1 MLKSLAFLIVI
12 LVGGSQSIAQVGTA
26 KPNFVVIIA
35 DDMGW
40 YDCGA
45 YGHPSIKTPHI
56 DQLAKAGLRFDNA
69 YLTTSSCSPSRASI
83 MTSRYPHNTG
93 AQTLHSQMDASAV
106 LVSTPLREAGYY
118 TAVAGKW
125 HLGENVRNQFDAI
138 YGGNPGGEEKWI
150 EALQKRPKEKPFFF
164 WLASMDPHRDY
175 GGKGAAAK
183 IHQPS
188 DVVVP
193 PYYPDVPEVRKDFVD
208 YYDEIARLDSYV
220 GKVREELKSQGVEEN
235 TVIVFLTDNGRPF
248 PRCKTRITDEGIQ
261 TPFIVTWPSRVQ
273 PGQTTSS
280 LISSIDLAP
289 TMLEL
294 AGAKIPET
302 FQGKSFAPILED
314 PVVKTREYIFAE
326 HNWHDYNAFERAVRN
341 ERYTYIRNE
350 LPALP
355 KTPPADAVRSPTHRV
370 LQQYHAEG
378 KLQPWQVDPF
388 ETPGPPEFLFD
399 NELDPYSLDNL
410 IESPAHHAVLET
422 LRKELAHWQQQTGDV
437 FDEAKLLPDKY
448 DRGTGRLPEKVE

>member
-1 MLKSLAFLIVI
+1 MLKSLAFLTVV
-12 LVGGSQSIAQVGTA
+12 LLSIGQAFALSDTA

-56 DQLAKAGLRFDNA
+56 DQLAKDGLRFDHA

-93 AQTLHSQMDASAV
+93 AETLHSQMDASAV

-125 HLGENVRNQFDAI
+125 HLGENVRNQFDVI

-183 IHQPS
+183 IHSPAE
-188 DVVVP
+188 VVVP
-193 PYYPDVPEVRKDFVD
+193 PYYPDVPEVRQDFVD

-220 GKVREELKSQGVEEN
+220 GKVREELAAQGVADN
-235 TVIVFLTDNGRPF
+235 TMIVFMTDNGRPF

-261 TPFIVTWPSRVQ
+261 TPFLVTWPAKIRA
-273 PGQTTSS
+273 GQATSS
-280 LISSIDLAP
+280 LVSSIDLAP

-294 AGAKIPET
+294 AGAKTPES
-302 FQGKSFAPILED
+302 FQGKSFSAILSN
-314 PVVKTREYIFAE
+314 PLAKTRGSVFAE
-326 HNWHDYNAFERAVRN
+326 HNWHDFTAFERAVRN
-341 ERYTYIRNE
+341 ERYTYIHNY

-355 KTPPADAVRSPTHRV
+355 KTPPADAVRSPTHRI

-378 KLQPWQVDPF
+378 KLQLWQVDPF
-388 ETPGPPEFLFD
+388 EAPGPAEFLYD
-399 NELDPYSLDNL
+399 NELDPYSLNNL
-410 IESPAHHAVLET
+410 IDSPAHQQVIAMLK
-422 LRKELAHWQQQTGDV
+422 KELAQWQAQTGDV
-437 FDEAKLLPDKY
+437 FDEAKVMPDKY
-448 DRGTGRLPEKVE
+448 DRSTGRLPEKGE